1 MRVDEVARGSYF
13 DTSAGR
19 GSQCKVCRGF
29 AVSVTVDESA
39 SSGGSDGVYTSGATF
54 IYDVDTYA
62 VVGFEWM
69 ACLTTCTNSD
79 AHILV
84 IFGGGFDHGYKQ
96 QRTPLVAG
104 IDNVYNPLRR
114 LAGIWVR
121 LGRAYLLFTFT
132 TLYPVWQGC
141 GGRIWAGPRIK
152 NVKYRIFDHY
162 APPVVTPRRQSCA
175 SERDKLSFAHNVMH
189 K

>member
-1 MRVDEVARGSYF
+1 MRFSLRVDEVARGSYF

-104 IDNVYNPLRR
+104 IDNVYKNPLRH
-114 LAGIWVR
+114 LAGIWIR
-121 LGRAYLLFTFT
+121 LCRAYLLF
-132 TLYPVWQGC
+132 LYPVCQDC
-141 GGRIWAGPRIK
+141 GGRLLAGPRIK
-152 NVKYRIFDHY
+152 YVKYRADAWY
-162 APPVVTPRRQSCA
+162 QS
-175 SERDKLSFAHNVMH
+175 
-189 K
+189 